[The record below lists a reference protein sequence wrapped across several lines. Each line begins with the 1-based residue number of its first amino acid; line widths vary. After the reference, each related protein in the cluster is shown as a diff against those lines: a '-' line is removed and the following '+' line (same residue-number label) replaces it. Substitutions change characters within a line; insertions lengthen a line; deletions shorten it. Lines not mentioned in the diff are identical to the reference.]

1 MDSLNLPVKLKA
13 RLEDFTGRMKDVYG
27 GSLISVIL
35 YGSASSGEFTER
47 YSNVNVIVVLDDT
60 SLESLSKAHSIVNS
74 PRFGMIS
81 PVFFTEEYIVSSLD
95 VFPIEFLDI
104 IENHKILYGKDT
116 VKALKVDNKNLR
128 FQCEQEL
135 KSKLINIKKRY
146 LTIKNKRDMENLL
159 FKTFTSTLHIMR
171 NLLRL
176 KGCRSPYPK
185 EDILSESEKAFQVDT
200 TILSKIL
207 WAKNKRMALTRKD
220 VDSLLAGFVKELEAL
235 SSATDRL

>member
-1 MDSLNLPVKLKA
+1 MDSLKLPVKLKA
-13 RLEDFTGRMKDVYG
+13 GLKDFTERMKDIYD

-35 YGSASSGEFTER
+35 YGSAASGEFIEK

-60 SLESLSKAHSIVNS
+60 SLGNLSKAHSIVSS
-74 PRFGMIS
+74 PQFGMIS
-81 PVFFTEEYIVSSLD
+81 PIFFTEEYIVSSLD

-104 IENHKILYGKDT
+104 IENHMILYGKDV

-146 LTIKNKRDMENLL
+146 LTIKNKRDMESLL
-159 FKTFTSTLHIMR
+159 FRTFTSVLHIMR

-176 KGCRSPYPK
+176 KGCRSPYLK
-185 EDILSESEKAFQVDT
+185 EEVLSESEKTFGVDT
-200 TILSKIL
+200 TIFSKIL
-207 WAKNKRMALTRKD
+207 WAKNKKMALTCKD
-220 VDSLLAGFVKELEAL
+220 ADSLLAELVKELEAL

>member
-116 VKALKVDNKNLR
+116 VKAFKVDNKNLR

-135 KSKLINIKKRY
+135 KSKLISIKNRY
-146 LTIKNKRDMENLL
+146 LTVKNKRDLQNLL

-176 KGCRSPYPK
+176 KGRRSPYLK
-185 EDILSESEKAFQVDT
+185 EEILSESEKAFGVDT

>member
-1 MDSLNLPVKLKA
+1 MDSLKLSVKLKTS
-13 RLEDFTGRMKDVYG
+13 LEDFTERMKDVYG
-27 GSLISVIL
+27 GSLVSVVL
-35 YGSASSGEFTER
+35 YGSATGGEFTEK
-47 YSNVNVIVVLDDT
+47 YSNVNVIVVLTDT
-60 SLESLSKAHSIVNS
+60 SLENLSKAHSIVNS
-74 PRFGMIS
+74 PRFGIIS

-104 IENHKILYGKDT
+104 IENHVILYGKDV

-146 LTIKNKRDMENLL
+146 LAIKNKRDMESLL

-171 NLLRL
+171 HLLRL
-176 KGCRSPYPK
+176 KGCRSPYLK
-185 EDILSESEKAFQVDT
+185 EDILSESEKAFGIDA
-200 TILSKIL
+200 TIFSKIL
-207 WAKNKRMALTRKD
+207 WARNKKMALTYKD